1 MGICV
6 SLSELPDVRHS
17 RQPESDNAGLAEGAG
32 QHEVAMFSRPTETG
46 PFGKSTARID
56 IPCAGSFKDAL
67 RQLASLEGLT
77 EAAYARRVLETHV
90 ILERER
96 LTRMVEH
103 LGGAVTWRN
112 LPDGP

>member
-1 MGICV
+1 MSGPSKRASIAP
-6 SLSELPDVRHS
+6 SIKPPD
-17 RQPESDNAGLAEGAG
+17 PLL
-32 QHEVAMFSRPTETG
+32 SRPSEAS
-46 PFGKSTARID
+46 PFGKSDARID
-56 IPCAGSFKDAL
+56 VACASAFKDAL

-103 LGGAVTWRN
+103 LGGAVMWTKR
-112 LPDGP
+112 PADE